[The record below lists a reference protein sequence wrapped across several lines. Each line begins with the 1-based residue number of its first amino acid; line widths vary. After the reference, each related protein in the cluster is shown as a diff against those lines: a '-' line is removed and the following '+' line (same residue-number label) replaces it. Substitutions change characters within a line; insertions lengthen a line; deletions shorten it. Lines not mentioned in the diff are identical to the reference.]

1 MSNIGFALSEVI
13 TPMDQYKQRLE
24 LIKEETEAEIKKTE
38 QAIDI
43 LKNDPESAKVISEW
57 EEDIVQGEFEL
68 ELIDILKECNS
79 QEEIDHIRKIFDNIV
94 KNGGQL

>member
-1 MSNIGFALSEVI
+1 
-13 TPMDQYKQRLE
+13 MDQYKQRLE